1 MLGTVAVW
9 LALARDKRDLLML
22 GTFLLFTT
30 LATVI
35 WNIVP

>member
-1 MLGTVAVW
+1 MLANVAVW
-9 LALARDKRDLLML
+9 LVLARDKRGLLMF
-22 GTFLLFTT
+22 GTFLLFTA